1 MSNLEE
7 RVETT
12 LLNPVNQLGY
22 DIYDVEYVK
31 SGKDY
36 YLRIYIEKEN
46 GSITLEDCEKVSNAI
61 SDILDEED
69 YIKEQYFLEV
79 SSTGIEKTLRK
90 EKHLEQNLEQEIEL
104 SLFRPIEK
112 QKKIRGILK
121 EFDENSIKLLVKDE
135 IIQIDRKEISLIKT
149 VYNW

>member
-1 MSNLEE
+1 M
-7 RVETT
+7 
-12 LLNPVNQLGY
+12 NQLGY